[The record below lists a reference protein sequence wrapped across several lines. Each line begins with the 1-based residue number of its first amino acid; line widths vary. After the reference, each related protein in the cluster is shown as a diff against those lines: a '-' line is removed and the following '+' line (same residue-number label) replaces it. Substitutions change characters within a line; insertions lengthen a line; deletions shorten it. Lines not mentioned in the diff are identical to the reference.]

1 MRVTSKPKEPTNQT
15 FQHKI
20 KKLLKNI
27 FRFSINY
34 QLKFI
39 YLHHSSLKDAFD
51 HRITNSN
58 CKVYL
63 VTQP

>member
-1 MRVTSKPKEPTNQT
+1 MT
-15 FQHKI
+15 FQHSNR
-20 KKLLKNI
+20 KLLKNNYLI
-27 FRFSINY
+27 IINC
-34 QLKFI
+34 QLNSP
-39 YLHHSSLKDAFD
+39 YLHHSSLKGAFD